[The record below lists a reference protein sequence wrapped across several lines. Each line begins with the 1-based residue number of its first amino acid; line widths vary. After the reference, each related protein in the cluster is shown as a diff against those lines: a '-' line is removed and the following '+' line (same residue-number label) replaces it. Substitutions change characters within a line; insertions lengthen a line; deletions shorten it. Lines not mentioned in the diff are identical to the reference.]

1 MLIIMIMV
9 EMMLSQGKTAM
20 ACLSIPARVQERR
33 RSGAGRRWLDGD
45 GGGSCCFGDVGN
57 ADVNVVADEDDIT
70 CIFV

>member
-45 GGGSCCFGDVGN
+45 GCFGDVGVN

>member
-45 GGGSCCFGDVGN
+45 GGGNCCFGDVGF
-57 ADVNVVADEDDIT
+57 NVVADEDDIN